1 MIRFDLHI
9 HSTASDGAWEPAEV
23 ARAAH
28 DAGLEGFALTDH
40 DTLSG
45 LPTASE
51 EAARLGLQFIPGVEI
66 SAAVFGREVHLLAY
80 GFNSVHSGL
89 VEFLATQ
96 RGHRRERGLAFVET
110 FIRMGVLPTG
120 TLLPDVD
127 TVTRPHLAALLVE
140 HGAATDFRDA
150 FDRFLVPGTATWVDK
165 PLPDGAAVLDVVHAA
180 GGVVSLAHPGHGML
194 HRVIMA
200 LIADGLDALE
210 VVHPAH
216 DELLETYY
224 RGVARQNRLMV
235 TGGTDFHRPP
245 PDGRTGFAIGDLGL
259 ESVPF

>member
-28 DAGLEGFALTDH
+28 RAGLEGFSLTDH

-45 LPTASE
+45 LPAAAD
-51 EAARLGLQFIPGVEI
+51 EAARLGLRFIPGVEI
-66 SAAVFGREVHLLAY
+66 SATVLGREVHLLAY
-80 GFNSVHSGL
+80 GVDPDHEGL
-89 VEFLATQ
+89 AGFLETQ
-96 RGHRRERGLAFVET
+96 RRHRQQRGEAFLDI
-110 FIRMGVLPTG
+110 FRQQGVLPPG
-120 TLLPDVD
+120 ATLPEVD
-127 TVTRPHLAALLVE
+127 ALTRPHLAALLVE

-150 FDRFLVPGTATWVDK
+150 FERFLVPGTATWVDK

-180 GGVVSLAHPGHGML
+180 GGVVSLAHPGHAML
-194 HRVIMA
+194 HRVIIT
-200 LIADGLDALE
+200 LIGDGLDALE
-210 VVHPAH
+210 AVHPAH
-216 DELLETYY
+216 DDLLETYY

-245 PDGRTGFAIGDLGL
+245 RDGRAGFAIGDLGL